1 MIVTTAIRSLRNDS
15 RRSFFYL
22 LTFILTTMQIF
33 MFFNIAASFPGS
45 KGGIDSANST
55 VTILTLC
62 TIVVCSVEIIF
73 ANNFF
78 IKNKAKDMAVL
89 LTCGCTY
96 TQLAGY
102 LLIQTSILLAI
113 AIPAGIVLGLAALPF
128 LNMLTT
134 SFRVQVHPMAVVT
147 MLWILAYIIL
157 WTTMVNLGYAYR
169 NSALSLMT
177 ATRVTRS
184 GNTSMSYNLHMPGT
198 FKKIV
203 AVILFVLPLVMY
215 HIEKEIPNLF
225 FAVIS
230 IAGFSMILGNIIV
243 PLITRRIRTSRL
255 KNAKYVARMGF
266 VRTDLQVLSPN
277 MILLFLVIVF
287 LIAEAVTVK
296 DKPDEL
302 LLVNVSYIMMSIL
315 ASMGIMFKYST
326 EIQTRPIFFRSLE
339 HIGYMYRSLKG
350 IIYSEIAYVYGLL
363 IAAVLIQV
371 VNVMIADHI
380 SLNLV
385 IFQLLGFLIPL
396 LICAVI
402 NTRYYIR
409 RAIGRR

>member
-1 MIVTTAIRSLRNDS
+1 
-15 RRSFFYL
+15 
-22 LTFILTTMQIF
+22 
-33 MFFNIAASFPGS
+33 
-45 KGGIDSANST
+45 
-55 VTILTLC
+55 
-62 TIVVCSVEIIF
+62 
-73 ANNFF
+73 
-78 IKNKAKDMAVL
+78 
-89 LTCGCTY
+89 
-96 TQLAGY
+96 
-102 LLIQTSILLAI
+102 
-113 AIPAGIVLGLAALPF
+113 
-128 LNMLTT
+128 
-134 SFRVQVHPMAVVT
+134 
-147 MLWILAYIIL
+147 
-157 WTTMVNLGYAYR
+157 
-169 NSALSLMT
+169 
-177 ATRVTRS
+177 
-184 GNTSMSYNLHMPGT
+184 
-198 FKKIV
+198 
-203 AVILFVLPLVMY
+203 
-215 HIEKEIPNLF
+215 
-225 FAVIS
+225 
-230 IAGFSMILGNIIV
+230 
-243 PLITRRIRTSRL
+243 
-255 KNAKYVARMGF
+255 MGF